1 MNSQSDSKTCRWG
14 IMSTA
19 TIGQKNWQ
27 AIRLSGNG
35 TVAAVASRNLSSSEK
50 YINQLQAAVPFDTVP
65 RAVEG
70 YQSLIDS
77 PEIDA
82 VYIPLPTGMRREWVI
97 KAAEAGKHVLCE
109 KPCASS
115 YAELQEMVEVCRKNN
130 VQFMD
135 GIMYMHGPRLNS
147 VREAID
153 TKIGKI
159 KRIATQFSFFGD
171 EEFDEGNIRTNSV
184 LEPFGCLGDLGW
196 YTIRFAL
203 WVMNY
208 QLPNK
213 VYGRMISTYKRDD
226 SPNPVPMEI
235 ECGLQFADGVTSSF
249 YNSFLTG
256 HQQWA
261 HVSGTEGSVHIPD
274 FVLPFEGKEAK
285 FSIFNSQFTATDCD
299 FTMAENRTEVVVEE
313 SGNSAPNSQ
322 ETNLFRNFASL
333 ALSGKADEHWGEVA
347 LMTQRVMDAC
357 KASAENDG
365 AAIDLC

>member
-1 MNSQSDSKTCRWG
+1 MDSQIDPKICRWG

-27 AIRLSGNG
+27 AIKLAGNG
-35 TVAAVASRNLSSSEK
+35 TVAAVASRNLASSESF
-50 YINQLQAAVPFDTVP
+50 INQLQSAVPFATSP

-70 YQSLIDS
+70 YQALLDS

-115 YAELQEMVEVCRKNN
+115 YSDLQEMVAACRKNN

-135 GIMYMHGPRLNS
+135 GIMYMHGERLKS
-147 VREAID
+147 VRQAID
-153 TKIGKI
+153 TRIGKI

-171 EEFDEGNIRTNSV
+171 QEFDEGNIRTNSE

-203 WVMNY
+203 WAMNY
-208 QLPNK
+208 QLPK
-213 VYGRMISTYKRDD
+213 QVYGRMIAAYKRED
-226 SPNPVPMEI
+226 SPNSVPMEI
-235 ECGLQFADGVTSSF
+235 ECGLQFDDGVSSSF

-261 HVSGTEGSVHIPD
+261 HVSGTEGSVFIPD
-274 FVLPFEGKEAK
+274 FVLPFEGNQAK
-285 FSIFNSQFTATDCD
+285 HSIYQPEFTVNDCD
-299 FTMAENRTEVVVEE
+299 FAMAENREDIVIEE
-313 SGNSAPNSQ
+313 PGNSAENSQ
-322 ETNLFRNFASL
+322 ETNLFRNFAEL
-333 ALSGKADEHWGEVA
+333 VLSGETDDHWGEIA

-357 KASAENDG
+357 KESAENG
-365 AAIDLC
+365 GVAIELA